1 MFDSPRS
8 PSTPRATSSSRTR
21 TTTGCRVSDS
31 VARSLAWGSGPTS
44 GNGGSKRPGDGDRRI
59 KERWVADTGNNRWSS
74 SNGTWLSKMAGPA
87 RAAST
92 AVRLAARLTS
102 TLGERCG
109 WSVHERRI
117 QRLTSRGPTCQART
131 ANSPSTSSSH
141 RRASRSPQTHPGR
154 RCLEQPGQVFL
165 DATARTRCSTP
176 GDGSSSSTSGT
187 FNFHANEP
195 GRPSSAA
202 ITMRRVHQG
211 DGSHWLKGSRFTVGP
226 PPEQRRE
233 PAVRLDRRRDAAH
246 GRDRQH
252 SQLADR
258 QHERTVHVPLVR
270 ARLDVRLP
278 DRRRRRERVRV
289 ELLADGDERRPHLL
303 RVGDRP
309 RGNQSTAPATFSW
322 TVDTTPPVVHVNS
335 GPSGFV
341 HVTNA
346 SFSFDSPDSGATFQ
360 CHLDG
365 TAYAPCTSPV
375 NYSGLLADSA
385 PSTCED
391 RCAWQH
397 RADTTRVGRST
408 SPT

>member
-1 MFDSPRS
+1 
-8 PSTPRATSSSRTR
+8 
-21 TTTGCRVSDS
+21 
-31 VARSLAWGSGPTS
+31 
-44 GNGGSKRPGDGDRRI
+44 
-59 KERWVADTGNNRWSS
+59 
-74 SNGTWLSKMAGPA
+74 
-87 RAAST
+87 
-92 AVRLAARLTS
+92 
-102 TLGERCG
+102 
-109 WSVHERRI
+109 
-117 QRLTSRGPTCQART
+117 
-131 ANSPSTSSSH
+131 
-141 RRASRSPQTHPGR
+141 
-154 RCLEQPGQVFL
+154 
-165 DATARTRCSTP
+165 
-176 GDGSSSSTSGT
+176 
-187 FNFHANEP
+187 
-195 GRPSSAA
+195 
-202 ITMRRVHQG
+202 
-211 DGSHWLKGSRFTVGP
+211 
-226 PPEQRRE
+226 
-233 PAVRLDRRRDAAH
+233 
-246 GRDRQH
+246 
-252 SQLADR
+252 
-258 QHERTVHVPLVR
+258 
-270 ARLDVRLP
+270 
-278 DRRRRRERVRV
+278 VRV